1 MPQPVLIV
9 LHQENSTAGRVG
21 QALRERGYAL
31 DIRKP
36 RYGDPLPETMDA
48 HAAAIIF
55 GGPMSVNDSDTFIRQ
70 EIDWIAVP
78 LAAGVPDLAL
88 ASAAQDTYSLLQ
100 RATTEGGPVSM
111 EDAKGLLAEAPEGEK
126 NIRRNIRD
134 FRRDFADLL
143 SESGIG
149 TLVVFICN
157 HCPYGR
163 AIADRFVTE
172 ARALQSLGIGVIAIM
187 PNDVKN
193 YPEDSF
199 DNMKTFAKRHDFT
212 FPYVIDETQEIARA
226 YDAVC
231 TPDFFGFNA
240 KDELQYRG
248 RLDES
253 KTTLVKNA
261 RRDLYEA
268 MKQVAETGHGPKD
281 QIGSMGCS
289 IKWRA

>member
-1 MPQPVLIV
+1 M
-9 LHQENSTAGRVG
+9 
-21 QALRERGYAL
+21 ALTQTPICDFGWRAPDFKLKGVDGKTYTLKDVRG
-31 DIRKP
+31 
-36 RYGDPLPETMDA
+36 
-48 HAAAIIF
+48 
-55 GGPMSVNDSDTFIRQ
+55 
-70 EIDWIAVP
+70 
-78 LAAGVPDLAL
+78 
-88 ASAAQDTYSLLQ
+88 
-100 RATTEGGPVSM
+100 
-111 EDAKGLLAEAPEGEK
+111 AK
-126 NIRRNIRD
+126 
-134 FRRDFADLL
+134 
-143 SESGIG
+143 G

-157 HCPYGR
+157 HCPYVR